1 MWGNIITDLAYQTNY
16 WFGFPNSNSDVIIG
30 LTMWQYWWWFWFT
43 YYMCLY
49 YFIFLRLIRH
59 RTLKFSPK
67 IVTSQKSHG
76 KWGDFIVCF
85 VPIAWCANILSNS
98 NFIMR
103 MIEWQTESSLF
114 TVRIRGRQWYWVYKI
129 ELKDLMKATAAA
141 KNIGH
146 DYWEV
151 FENTN
156 AAATSQTLNSVQIRN
171 HNKEYLDAYKKNVM
185 AMSGRNETYRTAT
198 YTISE
203 TAPKKLKSEAAF
215 FNETVSGLAV
225 NGSHLTPRQR
235 AVRSGFVHYTQSKD
249 WYIQESSKSNK
260 EFSLDSQ
267 MTHNAFNAN
276 KRFNRSSNFTTP
288 THTGVTANTNIAWS
302 DSSASVTP
310 KTTADNLYFVI
321 KQKRF
326 AAPIKKI
333 ASLNTTHRQHQLT
346 LNNFSALT
354 TSEEFTYTRKWAAK
368 RLKYKSGVIPL
379 TYNRRLLRTRR
390 VLVLPSQVNIT
401 LITNSFDVVHSW
413 YIPGL
418 GIKLDCIPGRSTH
431 HTIFIDHAG
440 FYYGQCAE
448 ICGRYHHHMPIR
460 VCALPF
466 EHFLIWWYH
475 YGLPYF
481 NATTGE
487 RKTSIK
493 AGLKQYAW

>member
-1 MWGNIITDLAYQTNY
+1 MWGNIITDLSYQTNY
-16 WFGFPNSNSDVIIG
+16 WFGFPNSNSDVVIG

-67 IVTSQKSHG
+67 VVTSQKSHG
-76 KWGDFIVCF
+76 KWGDFIICV
-85 VPIAWCANILSNS
+85 VPVSWCANILSNS

-103 MIEWQTESSLF
+103 MLEWQTESSLF

-129 ELKDLMKATAAA
+129 ELKDLLKASTTA

-151 FENTN
+151 FENID
-156 AAATSQTLNSVQIRN
+156 AAQTAENLNSLQIKN
-171 HNKEYLDAYKKNVM
+171 HNKEYLDAYKKNLI
-185 AMSGRNETYRTAT
+185 SLYHRNMTYSTAIYSSVYSNT
-198 YTISE
+198 DVTPHNTAYSYDFEGSAVPPITSFPKDRVAFLSNSE
-203 TAPKKLKSEAAF
+203 KVLTDIRSSDITANRVLKIE
-215 FNETVSGLAV
+215 
-225 NGSHLTPRQR
+225 
-235 AVRSGFVHYTQSKD
+235 K
-249 WYIQESSKSNK
+249 
-260 EFSLDSQ
+260 
-267 MTHNAFNAN
+267 NAFNYN
-276 KRFNRSSNFTTP
+276 KRFARAHNFTLP
-288 THTGVTANTNIAWS
+288 QHTTYIKSNRLTWT
-302 DSSASVTP
+302 DSSAMFEP

-333 ASLNTTHRQHQLT
+333 NSINIAATGKQLQ
-346 LNNFSALT
+346 LKNFSTLVHL
-354 TSEEFTYTRKWAAK
+354 SEHNYTRKWTAK
-368 RLKYKSGVIPL
+368 RLKYKSSVIPL

-418 GIKLDCIPGRSTH
+418 GVKLDCIPGRSTH

-466 EHFLIWWYH
+466 EHFLVWWYH

-481 NATTGE
+481 NATSVD
-487 RKTSIK
+487 RKTSVK
-493 AGLKQYAW
+493 AGIRQYSW

>member
-1 MWGNIITDLAYQTNY
+1 
-16 WFGFPNSNSDVIIG
+16 
-30 LTMWQYWWWFWFT
+30 MWQYWWWFWFT

-49 YFIFLRLIRH
+49 YFIFIRMIRQ

-76 KWGDFIVCF
+76 KWGDFIICF

-103 MIEWQTESSLF
+103 MIEWQSESSLF

-129 ELKDLMKATAAA
+129 ELKDLMKATSAA

-151 FENTN
+151 YTN
-156 AAATSQTLNSVQIRN
+156 HNPSAIAQNVNDLQIRT
-171 HNKEYLDAYKKNVM
+171 HNKEYLDGYKRAVASMDTRHRTFHKSLYEPSAFTFKSLRPQHAYFDEPFENV
-185 AMSGRNETYRTAT
+185 SVRTAQIKLKYKAT
-198 YTISE
+198 RADATRAELAGQYPEVLLERSDVAE
-203 TAPKKLKSEAAF
+203 TAAA
-215 FNETVSGLAV
+215 LALPV
-225 NGSHLTPRQR
+225 N
-235 AVRSGFVHYTQSKD
+235 TQ
-249 WYIQESSKSNK
+249 NP
-260 EFSLDSQ
+260 
-267 MTHNAFNAN
+267 N
-276 KRFNRSSNFTTP
+276 KRFSRFRNFSFINGLTLDVKLNPRWT
-288 THTGVTANTNIAWS
+288 
-302 DSSASVTP
+302 DSASTLP
-310 KTTADNLYFVI
+310 TKTTADNLYFVV

-333 ASLNTTHRQHQLT
+333 NTVPFETKKTHLM
-346 LNNFSALT
+346 LNNFSTLT
-354 TSEEFTYTRKWAAK
+354 LANEFDYTRKWSAK

-379 TYNRRLLRTRR
+379 AYNRRLLRTRR

-418 GIKLDCIPGRSTH
+418 GVKLDCIPGRSTH

-466 EHFLIWWYH
+466 EHFLVWWYH

-481 NATTGE
+481 NAQSS
-487 RKTSIK
+487 RKTSVRSGIR
-493 AGLKQYAW
+493 QYSW